1 MEEPMKI
8 AMVLPA
14 PRTRSAVAASAKPH
28 VWRKLPDKPVVGLID
43 NSKARARDFL
53 EALGREFVR
62 TGFAGSYF
70 FVTKPNASAPISE
83 TVRAELLARAHMIV
97 SGIGD

>member
-1 MEEPMKI
+1 MKI

-14 PRTRSAVAASAKPH
+14 PRTATDVGQVSRPH
-28 VWRKLPDKPVVGLID
+28 VWRKPPARPTIGLID

-53 EALGREFVR
+53 EALGRDFVR
-62 TGFAGSYF
+62 TGFAASYF
-70 FVTKPNASAPISE
+70 LVSKPNASAPISE
-83 TVRAELLARAHMIV
+83 EVRADLLARAHMIV